1 VLGNAGGVVPPAG
14 YLSLVYEQVRARGGL
29 CIADEVQV
37 GYGRLGNHFWGVQQQ
52 GVVPDILT
60 IAKAMGNGYPLG
72 AVLTRRDIAES
83 LAREGNFF
91 SSAGGSPVSCVAGLA
106 VLDVIRDE
114 SLQQNADAVGRH
126 LAGRLAE
133 LAERHPLIGR
143 LHGLGLYQGVELVR
157 DRDTREPATSETA
170 AICERML
177 ELGVIVQPT
186 SERQN
191 VLKIKPPLCLSRE
204 SADFFVDRLDEV
216 LQGGW

>member
-1 VLGNAGGVVPPAG
+1 
-14 YLSLVYEQVRARGGL
+14 
-29 CIADEVQV
+29 
-37 GYGRLGNHFWGVQQQ
+37 
-52 GVVPDILT
+52 
-60 IAKAMGNGYPLG
+60 YPLG

-133 LAERHPLIGR
+133 LAERHPLIGMV
-143 LHGLGLYQGVELVR
+143 HGLGLYLGVELVR
-157 DRDTREPATSETA
+157 DRDSREPATSETA